1 VLFIDEAYSLK
12 RKDDKQDSFGQSFV
26 DLLTKAMTDH
36 AHELLVILAGY
47 EAEMKEF
54 LQNNE
59 GLKSRVRLIKFEPYT
74 DEELSKVATLILP
87 SMEGGMWSFDDE
99 ALRSLPQIMK
109 DLPEKNARMFSLIT
123 YFHRNGV
130 PSITSLKNGFK

>member
-1 VLFIDEAYSLK
+1 LK

-26 DLLTKAMTDH
+26 DLLTKVMTDH

-59 GLKSRVRLIKFEPYT
+59 GLKSRVRLIKFET
-74 DEELSKVATLILP
+74 FTVEELCQVATFILP
-87 SMEGGMWSFDDE
+87 TMEGGKWTFDDE
-99 ALRSLPQIMK
+99 ALKKLPQIMEQ
-109 DLPEKNARMFSLIT
+109 LPEKNARMFIFKNMDIHTHLFSL
-123 YFHRNGV
+123 
-130 PSITSLKNGFK
+130 SLSLSLFLIATTHT